1 MTNSDILLIHL
12 IKKGDIKAFE
22 QLFRHYYLP
31 LCRYAQCIVGTR
43 EAAEE
48 IISDLFYILWRDKA
62 TLNIFQSTKSYLY
75 TAVKNGCIQHIRHHR
90 TTEEHLKNIRQEMSV
105 HAATDPEEETEN
117 KELQEL
123 LDNCLSKMPER
134 CRNIFHMHRTKR
146 LKYAEIAS
154 ILDISVKTV
163 EADMSKVL
171 KTLRKEVESYQRS
184 RHIKITPKEARYTL
198 SYKRWGNKYYINHVR
213 GDLHFKV
220 KKKKLLTNAS
230 DLHIWFEMA
239 TCNIDTIST
248 KCLETKE
255 RINPH
260 TIFMD
265 IPSNNNSIWNESNII
280 PREPDLKKSI
290 ETFSKSKPNR

>member
-1 MTNSDILLIHL
+1 MQ
-12 IKKGDIKAFE
+12 K
-22 QLFRHYYLP
+22 LP
-31 LCRYAQCIVGTR
+31 PSLTSPSR
-43 EAAEE
+43 
-48 IISDLFYILWRDKA
+48 
-62 TLNIFQSTKSYLY
+62 
-75 TAVKNGCIQHIRHHR
+75 
-90 TTEEHLKNIRQEMSV
+90 
-105 HAATDPEEETEN
+105 P
-117 KELQEL
+117 
-123 LDNCLSKMPER
+123 
-134 CRNIFHMHRTKR
+134 
-146 LKYAEIAS
+146 
-154 ILDISVKTV
+154 
-163 EADMSKVL
+163 DMSKVL

-280 PREPDLKKSI
+280 PREADLKESI